1 MMDLKGLREEL
12 GKLQTKAMAVVA
24 KAEREGREL
33 TDAEQKIVE
42 AAADSPLKEQIRKAE
57 QVQQVVAEAGREKLT
72 PILEKLTGTRFSN
85 ASNVMHSHNGNA
97 SAQIFAKGESMAAAH
112 AEVLKEYPPN
122 ALGELIIAKVCGPS
136 QRTDLS
142 IRQALKTTDN
152 TLGGFMVPDYLD
164 SEVIDLARAKS
175 VILEAGARVV
185 RMEGGSH
192 TFARVTGD
200 PTVSGSKAEMAA
212 FTLSDI
218 SFGSVKLEAHTIGVA
233 VEASREL
240 LEDATNAASLIQS
253 VLATA
258 LAKRV
263 DYYALRGSGSAQ
275 PLGLIGNPAIAAY
288 SAGSQP
294 MGWTSLGTACLE
306 IRKRNHIPS
315 ATILSPKNW
324 NWLNSYPMGD
334 GVNSPFGWV
343 DSPPSLKNVGLLDT
357 TAISDTTAIAGDFT
371 KMLFGIRTGLTI
383 EVSTVAE
390 GAFLKHAFLCK
401 AVWRGDFA
409 LADAGAFQNI
419 TNIG

>member
-1 MMDLKGLREEL
+1 MIDRLKDYREQY
-12 GKLQTKAMAVVA
+12 GKLQTRALAA
-24 KAEREGREL
+24 IYKAEQENREL
-33 TDAEQKIVE
+33 TEAEQKVVDE
-42 AAADSPLKEQIRKAE
+42 ATNTPLKEKIRAAE
-57 QVQQVVAEAGREKLT
+57 RAQDVVAEAGREKLA
-72 PILEKLTGTRFSN
+72 PVLAKLTGTRFSD
-85 ASNVMHSHNGNA
+85 APNVMHSHNGNS
-97 SAQIFAKGESMAAAH
+97 SAQVFAKGESMAAAH

-122 ALGELIIAKVCGPS
+122 ALGELIVAKVCGPS

-164 SEVIDLARAKS
+164 SEVIDLARAKA
-175 VILEAGARVV
+175 VVLQAGARVV

-212 FTLSDI
+212 FSLSDI
-218 SFGSVKLEAHTIGVA
+218 SFGSVVMQAHTIGVA

-258 LAKRV
+258 LAQRV

-275 PLGLIGNPAIAAY
+275 PLGLIGHPNIASTA
-288 SAGSQP
+288 AGAGLNWNKLSD
-294 MGWTSLGTACLE
+294 GALE
-306 IRKRNHIPS
+306 VRKRNHTPNAAIM
-315 ATILSPKNW
+315 SPKSW
-324 NWLNSYPMGD
+324 SILNAFLIGD
-334 GVNSPFGWV
+334 GTNSPLGWLGE
-343 DSPPSLKNVGLLDT
+343 PRTLTNVGLLDT
-357 TAISDTTAIAGDFT
+357 TSLADSTIIMGDFS
-371 KMLFGIRTGLTI
+371 KFFWGVRSGLTI

-390 GAFLKHAFLCK
+390 GAFLKHAAVVK

-409 LADAGAFQNI
+409 LADATAFQNL
-419 TNIG
+419 TGL